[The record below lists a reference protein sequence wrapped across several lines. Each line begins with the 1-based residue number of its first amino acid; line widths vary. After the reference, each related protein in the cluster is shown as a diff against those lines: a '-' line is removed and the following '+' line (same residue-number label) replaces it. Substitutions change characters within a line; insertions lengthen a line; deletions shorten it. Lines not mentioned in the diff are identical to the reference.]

1 MAKWEKE
8 SDSSVL
14 FTKAPCQ
21 CNLPAGT
28 QITSPSDNSITEDD
42 MDDDVDDDDDEDDD
56 ISDGDF
62 IVALLPSLLI
72 SILSTTMTIPF
83 PFMATNVWSVA

>member
-8 SDSSVL
+8 SDSSLL

-28 QITSPSDNSITEDD
+28 QITSPSDNSITEEDDDD
-42 MDDDVDDDDDEDDD
+42 MDDDVEDDDD

>member
-8 SDSSVL
+8 SDSSLL

-28 QITSPSDNSITEDD
+28 QITSPSDNSITEEDDD
-42 MDDDVDDDDDEDDD
+42 MDDDVEDDDDL
-56 ISDGDF
+56 SDRDF

-72 SILSTTMTIPF
+72 SILSTIMTIPF
-83 PFMATNVWSVA
+83 PFMATNVWSVE

>member
-1 MAKWEKE
+1 MAKWEKA

-28 QITSPSDNSITEDD
+28 QITSPSDNSITEDGEE
-42 MDDDVDDDDDEDDD
+42 VT
-56 ISDGDF
+56 SDRDF
-62 IVALLPSLLI
+62 MMALLPSLLI
-72 SILSTTMTIPF
+72 SILSTTTTIPF
-83 PFMATNVWSVA
+83 PFMATSVWSVGGCGALFYSFS